1 VTFVNSLGTKSMSHL
16 LCRPT
21 ILLAA
26 ASFLAAASTTLVS
39 EPGYESEDALL
50 TAVRESIEKKSKAD
64 FLACSYVARL
74 TDNLKTRFENTMLTF
89 MTHQMEWIKARP
101 GAEDPFKGL
110 EGFEYNI
117 PFQGVIEGKY
127 EGIEKP
133 LPMPYG
139 KYQGRYYLASLVKQG
154 TFQD

>member
-1 VTFVNSLGTKSMSHL
+1 MAHL
-16 LCRPT
+16 LCSAM
-21 ILLAA
+21 I
-26 ASFLAAASTTLVS
+26 FLAAASTLAS

-64 FLACSYVARL
+64 FLACSCVARL
-74 TDNLKTRFENTMLTF
+74 TDNLKTRFENTTPTF

-117 PFQGVIEGKY
+117 RFQGVIEVKY

>member
-1 VTFVNSLGTKSMSHL
+1 MAHFLFSVT
-16 LCRPT
+16 
-21 ILLAA
+21 I
-26 ASFLAAASTTLVS
+26 FLAAASTTLAS

-50 TAVRESIEKKSKAD
+50 TAVRKSIQMKSKAD
-64 FLACSYVARL
+64 FLACSCVARL
-74 TDNLKTRFENTMLTF
+74 TDNLKTRFETTTPIF
-89 MTHQMEWIKARP
+89 MTHPMEWIKARP
-101 GAEDPFKGL
+101 GAEDPLKGL

-117 PFQGVIEGKY
+117 QYQGVIEVKY

-133 LPMPYG
+133 MPMPYG

>member
-1 VTFVNSLGTKSMSHL
+1 MARL
-16 LCRPT
+16 LCGAT
-21 ILLAA
+21 I
-26 ASFLAAASTTLVS
+26 FLAAASTTLAI
-39 EPGYESEDALL
+39 EPGYESADALL
-50 TAVRESIEKKSKAD
+50 TAVRESIQKKSKAD
-64 FLACSYVARL
+64 FLACSCVARL
-74 TDNLKTRFENTMLTF
+74 TDNLKTRFESTTPTF

-117 PFQGVIEGKY
+117 PYQGVIEVKY

-133 LPMPYG
+133 MPMPYG

>member
-1 VTFVNSLGTKSMSHL
+1 MANL
-16 LCRPT
+16 LCSAA

-26 ASFLAAASTTLVS
+26 ASTAVAG

-50 TAVRESIEKKSKAD
+50 TAIRASIEKKSKED
-64 FLACSYVARL
+64 FLACSCVARL
-74 TDNLKTRFENTMLTF
+74 TDKLKARLETTTPAF
-89 MTHQMEWIKARP
+89 MNYKMESIKGRP
-101 GAEDPFKGL
+101 GAQDPLKGF

-117 PFQGVIEGKY
+117 KYQGVIEVKF

-133 LPMPYG
+133 IPMPYG
-139 KYQGRYYLASLVKQG
+139 IYKGRYYLASLVKQG